1 MRRLLLVVILVL
13 GTAPAIARAQSTPT
27 SALISR
33 ALASRMTLT
42 LNGTLPDAIKAIAD
56 KTGVPIEAGPEVYDA
71 LPWGEETTF
80 KAKIENG
87 TLDQALDAITRT
99 LGLVYT
105 IGPEAIELEPMPALR
120 RLGRRATLDELHA
133 LDVLRST
140 KVDLK
145 PGYYPVHD
153 LLTAVDSK
161 LEATKSAFAVE
172 NRAFPEDQATK
183 VDLPRDATLAQT
195 LDAVARDTHATWYP
209 WGQSILVVRKVDQI
223 RHQLRKKISA
233 RYNGVEVGQ
242 VLQELAER
250 SGVLFNY
257 SPGALQNVPA
267 SYRTIKLFIDNASI
281 EQALQSISGV
291 TGLSF
296 AITDDGV
303 HVSYGTDNAGAA
315 TQPATQPAR

>member
-1 MRRLLLVVILVL
+1 MRRLLLALILILAVCP
-13 GTAPAIARAQSTPT
+13 TIARAQSTPT

-33 ALASRMTLT
+33 ALASRISLT
-42 LNGTLPDAIKAIAD
+42 LDGTLPQAIKAIAD
-56 KTGVPIEAGPEVYDA
+56 KTGVPIEAGPDVYDA

-87 TLDQALDAITRT
+87 TLDQALDAITRA

-105 IGPEAIELEPMPALR
+105 IGPEAIELEPMPALH
-120 RLGRRATLDELHA
+120 RLGRRATLEELQA
-133 LDVLRST
+133 LNVLRST

-145 PGYYPVHD
+145 PGFYPVHD

-161 LEATKSAFAVE
+161 LETTKSAFAVE
-172 NRAFPEDQATK
+172 NRAFPQDEAAK

-195 LDAVARDTHATWYP
+195 LDAVARDTHSTWYP

-223 RHQLRKKISA
+223 RHQLRKKISS
-233 RYNGVEVGQ
+233 RYNGVEVAQ

-257 SPGALQNVPA
+257 APGALQNIPA
-267 SYRTIKLFIDNASI
+267 QYRTIKLVIDNATI
-281 EQALQSISGV
+281 QQALQTISGA
-291 TGLSF
+291 TGLNF
-296 AITDDGV
+296 TITDDGV
-303 HVSYGTDNAGAA
+303 HVSYNPSSTGAT
-315 TQPATQPAR
+315 TQPVQ